1 MPSRGEEWHKVRSG
15 NLCFD
20 AMGNFSVTLKGIV
33 KSMMMTDPGDRP
45 SAEELL
51 GCEYLQSDL
60 ERQLKWEKIMN
71 ERYKSLIRD
80 YENLLKV
87 NRKSSS

>member
-1 MPSRGEEWHKVRSG
+1 
-15 NLCFD
+15 
-20 AMGNFSVTLKGIV
+20 
-33 KSMMMTDPGDRP
+33 MMMTNPNKRP

-51 GCEYLQSDL
+51 DCEYLQSDL

-71 ERYKSLIRD
+71 ERYKSRIRE